1 MTAIFQSHLLSFK
14 NDMYK
19 FGFVCV
25 LGIGVTTAY
34 SIFVNSKINYI
45 IHDNRNKYTALF
57 KKIEQLTDKIGTLTY
72 EREQLLD
79 RIISFN
85 QIEDTS
91 ETSNNVTD
99 NSGPE
104 MPQQCNNAKE
114 PNTFDD
120 DFDYGF
126 YENIPC
132 SNYGKETHNY
142 SFWSLK

>member
-72 EREQLLD
+72 EREQLLN

-85 QIEDTS
+85 QIEDSSDEASKNKTCDFTHN
-91 ETSNNVTD
+91 ENTD
-99 NSGPE
+99 VKAHDIGE
-104 MPQQCNNAKE
+104 
-114 PNTFDD
+114 D
-120 DFDYGF
+120 DFAYGF